1 MNILIRFCIG
11 LMACVFLLP
20 ACEPAEEKVE
30 AKINRAVE
38 ENKATRIAA
47 FFKKCEIE
55 AREKASLMADSIM
68 LARAMGVGQAY
79 EDAPNRPFRP
89 EIVPP
94 GQFDDSM
101 TTKPIFSIDSTAPLP
116 SE

>member
-1 MNILIRFCIG
+1 MSILIRIISG
-11 LMACVFLLP
+11 LILVMLVLT

-38 ENKATRIAA
+38 ENKETRIAA

-94 GQFDDSM
+94 GRFDDSM
-101 TTKPIFSIDSTAPLP
+101 TTKPIFKIDSTAPLS